1 MGRDQELKWLAFSL
15 YPLSFF
21 LYSPF
26 NLYKSKNWT
35 TREKLK
41 RRWEI
46 IWNKWLCLR
55 VRNKAHTKY
64 IQTDNQLSQ
73 AELSRPTV
81 VPTWHDIFLRKVF
94 DCHITSTFCM
104 QYFLSLFRF
113 QRILKYPWIQMCA
126 YWSCT
131 PFNTMEPVVENIAN
145 SFKDLYSLLTL
156 TRQHKVPASVLLNI
170 TI

>member
-1 MGRDQELKWLAFSL
+1 MYNFSTVLYQFLETGTSDKTFMGRDQELKWLAFGL

-81 VPTWHDIFLRKVF
+81 VPTWHDIFLQKVF

-131 PFNTMEPVVENIAN
+131 PVKHNGTCCR
-145 SFKDLYSLLTL
+145 KYS
-156 TRQHKVPASVLLNI
+156 KFF
-170 TI
+170 